1 MSDSKPLGTSNDS
14 PRKTAIPLRYG
25 RVIGAGIVVV
35 ALLFGGFGTWALTAD
50 LASAVLAS
58 GIVTV
63 DGKRKQVQHQEGG
76 TVKALLVSDG
86 DRVEM
91 GQPLVLLDETR
102 PQAVYRMTK
111 ASHDAALMRQ
121 ARLAAERDTAT
132 DVPVPSELVD
142 VQDAPEVAELIAGQR
157 ALFAA
162 RRESLNGTIE
172 ILTQREAQL
181 DREIV
186 GLAAQETSKA
196 RQLELVR
203 DELDGQQQLFSQGLS
218 PKTRVLALEREK
230 ARLEGER
237 GELIADIARTEK
249 AIGETRMEVLQ
260 RKREFRESVESEL
273 RTTQQELFDL
283 RERMVATKDVLDRI
297 VVRAPASGVVVGLD
311 VNTIGG
317 VIAPGETILEIV
329 PDSKELVVEARV
341 SPLDVDSLR
350 IGQPAEVRFTAF
362 RQQTTPLLEGSFV
375 YVSADVML
383 DERSGQSHYVVRVQ
397 VPEEEVRRLGEL
409 ELVPGMPAE
418 VAIKTGDQRP
428 VDYLVQPI
436 VQSIDRAWREN

>member
-1 MSDSKPLGTSNDS
+1 MGDSNPLGTPNQN
-14 PRKTAIPLRYG
+14 PQKTAIPLRYG
-25 RVIGAGIVVV
+25 RVIAAGAVVV
-35 ALLFGGFGTWALTAD
+35 ALLFGGFGTWAFTAD

-76 TVKALLVSDG
+76 TVKALLVRDG

-91 GQPLVLLDETR
+91 GEPLVLLDETR

-121 ARLAAERDTAT
+121 ARLAAERDGAT
-132 DVPVPSELVD
+132 SVPVPLELVEL
-142 VQDAPEVAELIAGQR
+142 QDTPEVAELIAGQR
-157 ALFAA
+157 SLFAA
-162 RRESLNGTIE
+162 RRDSLNGTVE

-181 DREIV
+181 DREIA
-186 GLAAQETSKA
+186 GLAAQEASKA
-196 RQLELVR
+196 RQLALVR
-203 DELDGQQQLFSQGLS
+203 DELAGQQKLFSQGLS
-218 PKTRVLALEREK
+218 PKTRVLALEREQ

-249 AIGETRMEVLQ
+249 AIGETRLEVLQ
-260 RKREFRESVESEL
+260 RKRELRESVESEL

-283 RERMVATKDVLDRI
+283 KERMVATKDVLDRI
-297 VVRAPASGVVVGLD
+297 VLRAPASGVVVGLD

-317 VIAPGETILEIV
+317 VVSPGETILEIV
-329 PDSKELVVEARV
+329 PDSKQLVVEAQV
-341 SPLDVDSLR
+341 SPLDVDNLR
-350 IGQPAEVRFTAF
+350 IGQPAEVRFAAF
-362 RQQTTPLLEGSFV
+362 QQRTTPLLEGSFV
-375 YVSADVML
+375 YVSADVMI
-383 DERSGQSHYVVRVQ
+383 DDRNGQSYYLVRVN
-397 VPEEEVRRLGEL
+397 VTEEEVARLGAL

-418 VAIKTGDQRP
+418 VTIKTGEQRP

>member
-1 MSDSKPLGTSNDS
+1 MSDSKPLGTSKDS

-142 VQDAPEVAELIAGQR
+142 VQDAPEVVELIAGQR

-172 ILTQREAQL
+172 ILIQREAQL

-186 GLAAQETSKA
+186 GLAAQEKSKA

-218 PKTRVLALEREK
+218 PKTRVLALEREQ

>member
-1 MSDSKPLGTSNDS
+1 MSDSKPLGTSNES
-14 PRKTAIPLRYG
+14 PQKTAIPLRYG
-25 RVIGAGIVVV
+25 RVIGAGVVVV

-121 ARLAAERDTAT
+121 ARLAAERDSAT
-132 DVPVPSELVD
+132 DVPVPPELVD
-142 VQDAPEVAELIAGQR
+142 MQDAPEVAEMIAGQR
-157 ALFAA
+157 SLFVA

-181 DREIV
+181 DREIA
-186 GLAAQETSKA
+186 GLEAQEKSKA

-218 PKTRVLALEREK
+218 PKTRVLALEREQ

-283 RERMVATKDVLDRI
+283 GERMVATKDVLDRI
-297 VVRAPASGVVVGLD
+297 VVRSPVSGVVVGLD

-317 VIAPGETILEIV
+317 VIAPGEKILEIV

-362 RQQTTPLLEGSFV
+362 RQQTTPLLEGIFV

-397 VPEEEVRRLGEL
+397 VPEEEVARLGEL

-436 VQSIDRAWREN
+436 VQSIDRAWRVH

>member
-1 MSDSKPLGTSNDS
+1 MSDSKPLGASNDG

-132 DVPVPSELVD
+132 DVPVPAELVD

-172 ILTQREAQL
+172 ILIQREAQL

-186 GLAAQETSKA
+186 GLAAQEKSKA

-218 PKTRVLALEREK
+218 PKTRVLALEREQ

-397 VPEEEVRRLGEL
+397 VPEDEVRRLGEL

>member
-1 MSDSKPLGTSNDS
+1 M
-14 PRKTAIPLRYG
+14 
-25 RVIGAGIVVV
+25 
-35 ALLFGGFGTWALTAD
+35 
-50 LASAVLAS
+50 
-58 GIVTV
+58 
-63 DGKRKQVQHQEGG
+63 
-76 TVKALLVSDG
+76 
-86 DRVEM
+86 
-91 GQPLVLLDETR
+91 
-102 PQAVYRMTK
+102 
-111 ASHDAALMRQ
+111 
-121 ARLAAERDTAT
+121 
-132 DVPVPSELVD
+132 
-142 VQDAPEVAELIAGQR
+142 QDAPEVAELIAGQR
-157 ALFAA
+157 SLFAA

-181 DREIV
+181 DREIA

-383 DERSGQSHYVVRVQ
+383 DERSGQGHYVVRVQ